1 MGDAP
6 SRERMRGVELNQR
19 GPRVIGVEQHGFR
32 RRSRA
37 RCRALGEQ
45 AGVARVL
52 HVDHA
57 EMPRRAQQALR
68 RLGILDRDDAIG
80 DLDQGAGEMPGLDAA
95 GGEGIGEIFA
105 RAAEIKQEIDADI
118 VADQRDDADHREL
131 VALLA
136 RARALRAGE
145 HRIELVE
152 DLHQHA
158 GHGHQDEIAI
168 DDMAELM
175 RHDGALLLVAEELEN
190 ALRHHDARI
199 GAQQAIGE
207 GGGVAVGD
215 EADPGRGE
223 AIVVGHLMDELVNAG
238 IALLDRGV
246 VEEFEAVEPTE
257 RQVRQPRADQPDQQ
271 IDDDGEPD
279 GDGEIDLAGG
289 HHGREHEADYHADQD
304 AEGDERGE
312 DETSHDDPPKT
323 APKRAESLAVAG
335 QRRCQIHRERDQ
347 GIISPRRGRIGR
359 ACRPRRRTRSA
370 CRRPARSSW
379 RPRAWRRSSFPVGSA
394 QGSPSAS
401 SRAGRS

>member
-1 MGDAP
+1 
-6 SRERMRGVELNQR
+6 
-19 GPRVIGVEQHGFR
+19 
-32 RRSRA
+32 
-37 RCRALGEQ
+37 
-45 AGVARVL
+45 
-52 HVDHA
+52 
-57 EMPRRAQQALR
+57 
-68 RLGILDRDDAIG
+68 
-80 DLDQGAGEMPGLDAA
+80 
-95 GGEGIGEIFA
+95 
-105 RAAEIKQEIDADI
+105 
-118 VADQRDDADHREL
+118 
-131 VALLA
+131 
-136 RARALRAGE
+136 
-145 HRIELVE
+145 
-152 DLHQHA
+152 
-158 GHGHQDEIAI
+158 
-168 DDMAELM
+168 M
-175 RHDGALLLVAEELEN
+175 RHDGALLLLAEKLEN

-207 GGGVAVGD
+207 GGGVAVGN
-215 EADPGRGE
+215 EADPRRGE

-246 VEEFEAVEPTE
+246 VEEFEPVEPTE

-279 GDGEIDLAGG
+279 GEGEIDLAGG
-289 HHGREHEADYHADQD
+289 HHGREHEAGHHADQD

-335 QRRCQIHRERDQ
+335 QRRCQIHESATPAT

-370 CRRPARSSW
+370 CRRPAQSSW